1 MFIRNLIVGKPQ
13 RGGYGWS
20 DKPRRLQSKTNRGLH
35 MFLQYNSPHSTV
47 ICDIKKNK
55 LDC

>member
-1 MFIRNLIVGKPQ
+1 MFIRNLFVGKPQ

-20 DKPRRLQSKTNRGLH
+20 DKPCRLQSKTNRGLH